1 MKFDPRDVKW
11 FAALSRA
18 ASEGIQASKLLFP
31 IERQK
36 DGVEVYLVESSWK
49 NGSVYVVEVHHGHD
63 SASIV
68 CGCKGGQQRRICKHA
83 ALAAFHAG
91 LFPTARELFV
101 EEVQEKAA

>member
-1 MKFDPRDVKW
+1 MKFDPRDAKW

-36 DGVEVYLVESSWK
+36 DGLEVYFVESSRK
-49 NGSVYVVEVHHGHD
+49 DGSVYIVEVHRGHA

-68 CGCKGGQQRRICKHA
+68 CRCKGGQQRRICKHA
-83 ALAAFHAG
+83 ALAAFRAG

-101 EEVQEKAA
+101 AEVEEKVA

>member
-36 DGVEVYLVESSWK
+36 DGVEVYLVESSRK
-49 NGSVYVVEVHHGHD
+49 DGSVYIVEVHRGHA

-68 CGCKGGQQRRICKHA
+68 CRCKGGQQRRICKHA

-101 EEVQEKAA
+101 EEVEEKVA

>member
-1 MKFDPRDVKW
+1 MKFEPRDVKW

-36 DGVEVYLVESSWK
+36 DGLEVYFVESSRK
-49 NGSVYVVEVHHGHD
+49 DGSVYIVEVHRGHD
-63 SASIV
+63 ATYLV

-83 ALAAFHAG
+83 ALAAFRAG

-101 EEVQEKAA
+101 VEVQEQVA